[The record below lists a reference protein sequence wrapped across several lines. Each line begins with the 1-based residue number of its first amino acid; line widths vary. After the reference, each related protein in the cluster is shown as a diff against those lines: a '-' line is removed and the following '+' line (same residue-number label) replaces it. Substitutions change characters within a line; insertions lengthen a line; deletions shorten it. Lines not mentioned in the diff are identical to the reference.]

1 MKHFFTLFAWA
12 LAVALV
18 GCNSDDTA
26 EPNLRFTTPPQASD
40 VSVTTATVAF
50 PSLID
55 NAMLSSLP
63 HGIAYGELDAQES
76 DYTVIDN
83 PDVDGGTL
91 RCRLTDLRSGAE
103 YRAYAFV
110 RWGMT
115 QIRSEAVTFRTDR
128 IGSTPVLEIT
138 SLQPM
143 NLPAAADDCTITYLV
158 HNPIEGEWAEA
169 SSNSA
174 WVNSIDNT
182 EPGEI
187 AFHVDSNPEA
197 SERNATLTLTYTG
210 ASPVT
215 VRIRQAGQQPG
226 PDQPE
231 VVQTLT
237 ADAAWP
243 DKYPSS
249 ETTCTLGG
257 HEYRVRDVADYGNG
271 IQLKKVSGY
280 LANAEDMGP
289 VRRVEVVYKSS
300 SNNTDMTLL
309 LGDSPASGETELNA
323 VKTGGTYVFDCSG
336 YAFRYFTLRSGDG
349 ASFIESIKITW
360 GGKGGTTPDPD
371 PVEEPQFGSP
381 SVSALTKNSATIT
394 CSYTYA
400 GDKRVAGAWFVYNAS
415 GAAEQRAMLQDAQPG
430 TKTVSLTGL
439 TPATRY
445 SYRLCVEIDGR
456 TYTSG
461 TASLMTLDES
471 GKPGQ
476 LVRYSGWAELPIEMK
491 NSDYYYA
498 YHLIRDFQ
506 IDGHNA
512 RNYTVCYSAEHHN
525 PVWVA
530 APLHRCYVTKS
541 GNRNYSVDPDI
552 PSSIQPTSKSMGAPY
567 NKGHMLGNRERS
579 KTAEMRRQ
587 VCYYTNISPQNM
599 STFNTGGGA
608 WNNLENQIDNYWDN
622 DQLRDT
628 LYVVIGAYFDNW
640 TDSYGNSMTP
650 RRTTFGGKSTSVPT
664 MFYYVMLRSKS
675 GKSGKWVTTLPREEL
690 QCAAFVMSHA
700 MQSGHKPQVKDMR
713 SVSEIEQLTGFTF
726 FSNVPQAPKDTY
738 NPGDWG
744 M

>member
-1 MKHFFTLFAWA
+1 MKHFFTLLVWA
-12 LAVALV
+12 CAVALV
-18 GCNSDDTA
+18 GCKDDDTA
-26 EPNLRFTTPPQASD
+26 EPNLRFLTPEATD
-40 VSVTTATVAF
+40 VSVTTATVSF
-50 PSLID
+50 PSAID
-55 NAMLSSLP
+55 NAILSSLP
-63 HGIAYGELDAQES
+63 RGIAYGEQDAVEA
-76 DYTVIDN
+76 DYAVIEN
-83 PDVDGGTL
+83 PEVDGRTM
-91 RCRLTDLRSGAE
+91 RCRLTDLKSGTD
-103 YRAYAFV
+103 YRAYAYV
-110 RWGMT
+110 QWGAT
-115 QIRSEAVTFRTDR
+115 RIRSEAVAFRTDR
-128 IGSTPVLEIT
+128 IGLLPVLEIT
-138 SLQPM
+138 SSQPM
-143 NLPAAADDCTITYLV
+143 ILPAAADDCTITYIV
-158 HNPIEGEWAEA
+158 HNPVDGEWPEA
-169 SSNSA
+169 SSGA
-174 WVNSIDNT
+174 GWVNSLDNT

-187 AFHVDSNPEA
+187 AFHVDANTDTQ
-197 SERNATLTLTYTG
+197 ERSTTLTLSYTG
-210 ASPVT
+210 ASPVA
-215 VRIRQAGQQPG
+215 VNIRQKGREAE
-226 PDQPE
+226 PE
-231 VVQTLT
+231 KPQTVQTLS
-237 ADAAWP
+237 ASDNWP
-243 DKYPSS
+243 NKYPSS

-257 HEYRVRDVADYGNG
+257 HKYRVRDVADYGSG
-271 IQLKKVSGY
+271 IQFKKTSGY
-280 LANAEDMGP
+280 LANGEDMGI
-289 VRRVEVVYKSS
+289 VRRVEVVYRNSG
-300 SNNTDMTLL
+300 NTDMTLV
-309 LGDSPASGETELNA
+309 LGDSPVSGETELKA
-323 VKTGGTYVFDCSG
+323 VKTGDTYVFDCTAYTFS
-336 YAFRYFTLRSGDG
+336 YFTLRSGDG
-349 ASFIESIKITW
+349 ASFIESIRITC
-360 GGKGGTTPDPD
+360 GGDGGTTPPD
-371 PVEEPQFGSP
+371 PVEEPQFGSL
-381 SVSALTKNSATIT
+381 SFSDLTKNSVTVACTY
-394 CSYTYA
+394 SYA
-400 GDKRVAGAWFVYNAS
+400 GEKSVAAAWFVYNAS
-415 GAAEQRAMLQDAQPG
+415 GAAEQRAALQNVQPG

-445 SYRLCVEIDGR
+445 SYRLCVEIDGK

-461 TASLMTLDES
+461 TASFMTLDEA

-476 LVRYSGWAELPIEMK
+476 LVRYSGWAELPIEVK
-491 NSDYYYA
+491 NSDYFYA
-498 YHLIRDFQ
+498 YHIVKDFQ
-506 IDGHNA
+506 VNGYNA

-579 KTAEMRRQ
+579 KTAQMRRQ

-608 WNNLENQIDNYWDN
+608 WNKLENQIDNYWDN

-700 MQSGHKPQVKDMR
+700 MQSGHIPQAKDMR